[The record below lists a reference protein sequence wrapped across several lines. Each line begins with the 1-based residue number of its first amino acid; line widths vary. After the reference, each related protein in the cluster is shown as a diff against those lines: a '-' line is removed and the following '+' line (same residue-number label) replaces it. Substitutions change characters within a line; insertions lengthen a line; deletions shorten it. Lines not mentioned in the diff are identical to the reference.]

1 MARDVAIDAADLLDV
16 LKRMIRIRSVLPHE
30 QPLAEFIADELR
42 KIGVEPEWD
51 EVAPGR
57 PNVYASADLGPRDRF
72 LTLTGHTDTVG
83 VARNWLTDP
92 FDPVEQ
98 DGRLYGLGSVDMKA
112 GLACALVAFK
122 TLVESPECRGR
133 LGRVGFAATVDEEGY
148 GTGARALLKTEYAK
162 SDGLLLGEPYYGDS
176 DTGPIPLA
184 MTGKV
189 LYRLTV
195 QGRAAH
201 AFHPERGV
209 NAVEDAGKIL
219 AALPRL
225 RLGAHPLIGQGN
237 YSTLKVDGGYREY
250 AVVVPEHCE
259 IIITRLTVP
268 GETRETAIQDM
279 HDLIASLDL
288 PSRVTV
294 ETPPPYYDPFFLDQR
309 TPLLAAFQEG
319 YRTVLGRSPVLAGRR
334 GIIDGN
340 IYVTEGGIPT
350 VTFGPA
356 GAGLHEAGEYV
367 EIATLE
373 PVARV

>member
-1 MARDVAIDAADLLDV
+1 
-16 LKRMIRIRSVLPHE
+16 
-30 QPLAEFIADELR
+30 
-42 KIGVEPEWD
+42 
-51 EVAPGR
+51 
-57 PNVYASADLGPRDRF
+57 
-72 LTLTGHTDTVG
+72 
-83 VARNWLTDP
+83 
-92 FDPVEQ
+92 
-98 DGRLYGLGSVDMKA
+98 
-112 GLACALVAFK
+112 
-122 TLVESPECRGR
+122 
-133 LGRVGFAATVDEEGY
+133 
-148 GTGARALLKTEYAK
+148 
-162 SDGLLLGEPYYGDS
+162 
-176 DTGPIPLA
+176 
-184 MTGKV
+184 
-189 LYRLTV
+189 
-195 QGRAAH
+195 
-201 AFHPERGV
+201 
-209 NAVEDAGKIL
+209 
-219 AALPRL
+219 RL

-268 GETRETAIQDM
+268 GETRETAIQEM

-309 TPLLAAFQEG
+309 ALVLTAFQEG
-319 YRTVLGRSPVLAGRR
+319 YQTVFGRSPLLAGRR

-373 PVARV
+373 PVARVYVETVQRFFAV